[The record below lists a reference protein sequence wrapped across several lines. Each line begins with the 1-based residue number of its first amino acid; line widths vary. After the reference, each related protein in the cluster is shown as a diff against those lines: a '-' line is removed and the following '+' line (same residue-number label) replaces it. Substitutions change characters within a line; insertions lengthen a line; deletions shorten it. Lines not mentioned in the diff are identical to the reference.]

1 MLNGL
6 GERQQQ
12 LLGLLQQQPDGLSV
26 DSLSQGLGIAINAVR
41 QHLAALERDG
51 LVARGPTTP
60 SGGRPQQLYV
70 LTERARESFPRQYSW
85 FSELLLD
92 TLREQMGSDGL
103 RKTLQALGEQ
113 VGNGEK
119 AAAGAALPERVAH
132 LAGRMEALGYSAR
145 VVTLVPQA
153 EISAGNCVFHKL
165 AAHYPEVCAFDL
177 GLMARATGAEVS
189 HEECMVRGG
198 KRCRFVFRAPED
210 DATEPSPP
218 ESGPLSG

>member
-1 MLNGL
+1 MLSGL

-26 DSLSQGLGIAINAVR
+26 DNLSQGLGIAINAVR
-41 QHLAALERDG
+41 QHLTALERDG

-92 TLREQMGSDGL
+92 TLREQTGSDGL

-113 VGNGEK
+113 VGNSEK
-119 AAAGAALPERVAH
+119 AAPGTPLPERVAH
-132 LAGRMEALGYSAR
+132 LAGRMEALGYNAR

-189 HEECMVRGG
+189 HEECMVRDG
-198 KRCRFVFRAPED
+198 KRCRFVFHAPED
-210 DATEPSPP
+210 DAAETSPP
-218 ESGPLSG
+218 ESGPLPG